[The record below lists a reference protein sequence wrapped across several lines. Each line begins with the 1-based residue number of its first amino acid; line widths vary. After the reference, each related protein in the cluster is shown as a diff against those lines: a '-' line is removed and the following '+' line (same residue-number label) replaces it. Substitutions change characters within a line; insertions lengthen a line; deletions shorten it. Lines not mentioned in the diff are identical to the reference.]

1 MSFPLRARRVM
12 RRIDQMHFH
21 LLTMI
26 HRHGLFFLML
36 AVFLTFSPA
45 SAQTG
50 LTIQLVAETT
60 AIVPGETFRVG
71 IFIHHEPGWHT
82 YWRQPGIV
90 GVPTTIAWTLP
101 VGFEAGPLEYPEP
114 EATKMFQIKAQG
126 YERDVLLQ
134 TAIRAPKNLEP
145 GKQITL
151 QGKAAWMC
159 CNQTCHPASKELT
172 LTLPVAEKT
181 TLDTRWHPVFQKE
194 RDAYA
199 KPSKAWMATAVEKDL
214 DVTLTIQ
221 AADDDA
227 RPFSQAEVDEGGIL
241 FFTEDGWINTDE
253 PQHLSL
259 AANGSLSIRL
269 TRAEIF
275 LGKTIPKHL
284 YGIVQRQGGW
294 HRGGSLRSLTL
305 QPLLI
310 R

>member
-1 MSFPLRARRVM
+1 M
-12 RRIDQMHFH
+12 RRIDRMMS
-21 LLTMI
+21 LLMTMI
-26 HRHGLFFLML
+26 NRRGLLLLILAAFL
-36 AVFLTFSPA
+36 VISPA
-45 SAQTG
+45 IAQTG
-50 LTIQLVAETT
+50 LTVQLVPETS

-71 IFIHHEPGWHT
+71 LFIHHEPGWHT

-90 GVPTTIAWTLP
+90 GVPTTMAWALP
-101 VGFEAGPLEYPEP
+101 DGFEAGPLEYPEP

-134 TAIRAPKNLEP
+134 TVIRAPKNLKP
-145 GKQITL
+145 GSQITM

-159 CNQTCHPASKELT
+159 CNQTCHPASKELR
-172 LTLPVAEKT
+172 LTLPVAEKA
-181 TLDTRWHPVFQKE
+181 TLEARWHPIFQKE

-199 KPSKAWMATAVEKDL
+199 KPSKAWTATAKEKDL

-221 AADDDA
+221 TASDDA
-227 RPFSQAEVDEGGIL
+227 RPFSQEEVDKASIL

-259 AANGSLSIRL
+259 AADGSLSIRL

-275 LGKTIPKHL
+275 LGKTIPKRL

-294 HRGGSLRSLTL
+294 HRDGSLRSLTL

>member
-1 MSFPLRARRVM
+1 M
-12 RRIDQMHFH
+12 RRIDRMMS
-21 LLTMI
+21 LLMTMI
-26 HRHGLFFLML
+26 NRRGLLLLIL
-36 AVFLTFSPA
+36 AVFLVISPA
-45 SAQTG
+45 IAQTG
-50 LTIQLVAETT
+50 LTVQLVPETS

-71 IFIHHEPGWHT
+71 LFIHHEPGWHT

-90 GVPTTIAWTLP
+90 GVPTTMAWALP
-101 VGFEAGPLEYPEP
+101 DGFEAGPLEYPEP

-134 TAIRAPKNLEP
+134 TVIRAPKNLKP
-145 GKQITL
+145 GSQITM

-159 CNQTCHPASKELT
+159 CNQTCHPASKELR
-172 LTLPVAEKT
+172 LTLPVAEKA
-181 TLDTRWHPVFQKE
+181 TLDARWHPVFQKE

-199 KPSKAWMATAVEKDL
+199 KPSKAWTATAKEKDL

-221 AADDDA
+221 TASDDA
-227 RPFSQAEVDEGGIL
+227 RPFSQEEVDKASIL

-259 AANGSLSIRL
+259 AADGSLSIRL

-275 LGKTIPKHL
+275 LGKTIPKRL

-294 HRGGSLRSLTL
+294 HRDGSLRSLTL